1 MAQVSMSAD
10 GEHRGAS
17 PVLFGTML
25 FLASEL
31 LLFGGLFAA
40 YFALRAETD
49 PWPPDGVELDVAR
62 MTISTVL
69 LVLSSFTYHASA
81 RAADRG
87 RLGLMR
93 SWMWVTIGLGVGF
106 SSIQLYD
113 YTTLS
118 FEVSSNAYGTM
129 FYAMT
134 GIHGLHVLAG
144 IVLMAIMLDR
154 VAHGAFRDGHTD
166 GLHAAGYYWHF
177 VDVVWIALFLVLFVL
192 R

>member
-10 GEHRGAS
+10 GEGHGAS
-17 PVLFGTML
+17 PVLFGTIL

-40 YFALRAETD
+40 YFALRAQTQ
-49 PWPPDGVELDVAR
+49 PWPPEGVELDVAR
-62 MTISTVL
+62 MAVSTAL
-69 LVLSSFTYHASA
+69 LVSSSVTYHASA

-87 RLGLMR
+87 NLGGMR

-106 SSIQLYD
+106 CAIQVYD
-113 YTTLS
+113 YTTLP

-144 IVLMAIMLDR
+144 IVLMLVMLDR
-154 VAHGAFRDGHTD
+154 IAHGAYRDGNTD

-177 VDVVWIALFLVLFVL
+177 VDVVWIGLFLVLFVL